1 MSTSRQPYLT
11 SRLQG
16 FGTTVFAEMTLLAQ
30 RHEAINLGQGF
41 PDFDGPEAI
50 KEAAIRAIRNGHN
63 QYCRMTGRPEL
74 NRAVAAHQERFYAQ
88 TYDPDREVTVM
99 NGATEALFATFQAL
113 CEVGDEVI
121 FFEPFY
127 DSYRA
132 CVAAAGGVERLVTLR
147 HPGGVPT
154 GQGTEGGAK
163 ERGSNFGYDPAE
175 LERAISAKTRI
186 ILLNTPHNPTGKVF
200 SRREI
205 EHIAALCRRYDLL
218 VVADEVYEH
227 LVFDGEHL
235 SIASLPGMRER
246 TVVISSAGKT
256 FSMTGWKIGWAC
268 APEPLSAAVRTA
280 HQFITFC
287 NSAPL
292 QPAMAEALGAG
303 DDFYRQLEVEYRERR
318 DRLCRGL
325 EEIGFGVLAPA
336 GTYFVLADIRPLG
349 YDDDVEFCRML
360 PERVGVAAIPPTA
373 FYVDKAAGRH
383 LVRFAFCK
391 TLAVLDEA
399 ITRLRQL
406 TPGEDRA

>member
-1 MSTSRQPYLT
+1 MSLRQPYLT

-16 FGTTVFAEMTLLAQ
+16 FGTTVFTEMTLLAQ
-30 RHEAINLGQGF
+30 RHDAINLGQGF
-41 PDFDGPEAI
+41 PDFDGPVEV
-50 KEAAIRAIRNGHN
+50 KDAAIRAIRGGHN
-63 QYCRMTGRPEL
+63 QYCRMTGLPEL
-74 NRAVAAHQERFYAQ
+74 NRAVAAHQQRFYGL
-88 TYDPDREVTVM
+88 TYDPDREVTVT

-113 CEVGDEVI
+113 CEAGDEVI

-147 HPGGVPT
+147 SPGPGGGPT
-154 GQGTEGGAK
+154 QHGPDF
-163 ERGSNFGYDPAE
+163 SYDPAA
-175 LERAISAKTRI
+175 LERAITPKTRL

-200 SRREI
+200 SRAEI
-205 EHIAALCRRYDLL
+205 EHIAGLCRRHDLL
-218 VVADEVYEH
+218 AVADEVYEH

-235 SIASLPGMRER
+235 PLATLPGMRER
-246 TVVISSAGKT
+246 TITISSAGKT

-268 APEPLSAAVRTA
+268 APEPLTAAVRTA

-292 QPAMAEALGAG
+292 QPAMAEALAFG
-303 DDFYRQLEVEYRERR
+303 DDFYHRLETEYRERR

-325 EEIGFGVLAPA
+325 EEVGFGVLTPA

-360 PERVGVAAIPPTA
+360 PEKVGVAAIPPTA
-373 FYVDKAAGRH
+373 FYADKAAGRH

-391 TLAVLDEA
+391 TLSVLDEA
-399 ITRLRQL
+399 VDRLHRL
-406 TPGEDRA
+406 SAIRETP